1 MKTKCKCA
9 ESSESFIPER
19 CQKDHCVQCEDAEVS
34 SGCYVIVGS
43 AAFVPEE
50 PHVPLYNN
58 KT

>member
-1 MKTKCKCA
+1 MENPRKA
-9 ESSESFIPER
+9 SYP
-19 CQKDHCVQCEDAEVS
+19 KDVSVQCEDAEVS

-43 AAFVPEE
+43 AAIVPEE